1 MKINLRKYI
10 FLLFFIYGQ
19 QAFGGLFVEPYM
31 GYALGVQDY
40 KLKSGSTDQNISSYS
55 APNGLIMGG
64 RVGMSLGPLY
74 FTGDFSSYSWDG
86 SIPGATPSTAAGSWK
101 FSSMGAT
108 VIFSPPVLPIRL
120 WAGYNFSEKITQE
133 YGSMSFEK
141 SGTAIKFGGS
151 FTLIPLAI
159 TSITINAEYIISTYG
174 DFALTGSNGS
184 VTIGGNTLTFGDL
197 KQNTFVVSVGL
208 PFDVPFL

>member
-74 FTGDFSSYSWDG
+74 FTGDFSGYSWDG
-86 SIPGATPSTAAGSWK
+86 SIPGATPSTAAGSARHPTQSCGFGKCWRRERQVR
-101 FSSMGAT
+101 FRAT
-108 VIFSPPVLPIRL
+108 IARPSL
-120 WAGYNFSEKITQE
+120 
-133 YGSMSFEK
+133 
-141 SGTAIKFGGS
+141 
-151 FTLIPLAI
+151 
-159 TSITINAEYIISTYG
+159 
-174 DFALTGSNGS
+174 
-184 VTIGGNTLTFGDL
+184 
-197 KQNTFVVSVGL
+197 
-208 PFDVPFL
+208 